1 MSGFTSAGADLVVK
15 WMFTDAD
22 MTGLRPTAWYVA
34 LHTGDPTES
43 GEENEVL
50 VANDAAYTARKTV
63 TFADPVA
70 GSGMCLSE
78 LQVSHTPDAGA
89 TPYTVTHASIWTAAT
104 GGTCLMKGALPI
116 PRTISNAAPLTF
128 EIGEIIAAAD

>member
-1 MSGFTSAGADLVVK
+1 MSGLTSAGADLVVK

-34 LHTGDPTES
+34 LHTADPTEV
-43 GEENEVL
+43 GNVGEVL
-50 VANDAAYTARKTV
+50 TANDADYTRKTV
-63 TFADPVA
+63 TFADPVT

-78 LQVSHTPDAGA
+78 VQVSHTPDASA
-89 TPYTVTHASIWTAAT
+89 SPYTVTHASIWTAAT

-128 EIGEIIAAAD
+128 EIGEIIAAMD

>member
-1 MSGFTSAGADLVVK
+1 MSGLTSAGADLVVK

-34 LHTGDPTES
+34 LHTADPTEV
-43 GEENEVL
+43 GNVGEVL
-50 VANDAAYTARKTV
+50 TANDADYTRKTV
-63 TFADPVA
+63 TFADPVT

-78 LQVSHTPDAGA
+78 AQVSHTPAVA
-89 TPYTVTHASIWTAAT
+89 ASPYTVTHASIWTAAS

-128 EIGEIIAAAD
+128 EIGEIIAAMD